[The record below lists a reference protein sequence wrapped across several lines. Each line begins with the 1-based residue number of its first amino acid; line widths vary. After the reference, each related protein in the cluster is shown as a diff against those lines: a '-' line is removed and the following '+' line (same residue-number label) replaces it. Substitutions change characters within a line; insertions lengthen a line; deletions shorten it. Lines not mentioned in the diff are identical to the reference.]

1 MRKKFFAIKKT
12 NLLGLPVSFVAKD
25 GYMIPYTQLPENI
38 LLFETRE
45 DAEKELMNDQEV
57 IVDIRHQ
64 K

>member
-1 MRKKFFAIKKT
+1 
-12 NLLGLPVSFVAKD
+12 LLGLKPSFVAKD

-38 LLFETRE
+38 LLFETRK
-45 DAEKELMNDQEV
+45 DAEKKLMNDQEI